1 MAGEITGSVIY
12 TDPTRQG
19 TQGAVSASRQDN
31 AIGIVLPLGKSE
43 DGVFFKQSY
52 TTLEAAKS
60 NIKNL
65 VLTMRGERIMHPTLG
80 SGLWSLI
87 MEPMQGND
95 FDEQVKNTIKENVK
109 VWLPYINIDKLVVTI
124 NDSNNAV
131 EIGMDISLKNDPQTK
146 ETVYF
151 SISKGDI

>member
-1 MAGEITGSVIY
+1 MSVVY
-12 TDPTRQG
+12 TDKTREG
-19 TQGAVSASRQDN
+19 TQFAVSSSRQDTGV
-31 AIGIVLPLGKSE
+31 GIVLPLGKSE

-65 VLTMRGERIMHPTLG
+65 ILTMQGERIMHPTLG
-80 SGLWSLI
+80 SGLWRLI
-87 MEPMQGND
+87 MEPMQGDD
-95 FDEQVKNTIKENVK
+95 FTEQVKSTIRENVT
-109 VWLPYINIDKLVVTI
+109 VWLPYLNIDELIVTV
-124 NDSNNAV
+124 NNANNAV
-131 EIGMDISLKNDPQTK
+131 EISMDISLKNDPQTK